1 MKLETDNKQYRYIKK
16 KQYDLVASKKRIKP
30 SELAKKV
37 LLKGEN
43 LREFEELRTQVLTD
57 LGPQSKIEDILCEK
71 IIFTQWKIRRASEV
85 EKNLLNNE
93 NEITFEEK
101 HPDPWSPPGR
111 KRICNIDRV
120 QMQTPEIQNIIN
132 YQLELEKLLQKLLS
146 RLRAEQRL
154 RQHGKNEQK

>member
-1 MKLETDNKQYRYIKK
+1 MNNKELGNIRKGQAKIASNKL
-16 KQYDLVASKKRIKP
+16 RITLSP
-30 SELAKKV
+30 LAKKI

-43 LREFEELRTQVLTD
+43 VREFEELRAQVLSD
-57 LGPQSKIEDILCEK
+57 IGPQSKIEDILCEK

>member
-1 MKLETDNKQYRYIKK
+1 MEIEDDSKQYRKIKN
-16 KQYDLVASKKRIKP
+16 KQNDTTLHKGRIKP

-43 LREFEELRTQVLTD
+43 LRKFEELRAQVHKD
-57 LGPQSKIEDILCEK
+57 LGPQSEMENILCEK
-71 IIFTQWKIRRASEV
+71 IIFTQWKIRRAIEV
-85 EKNLLNNE
+85 ERNLLNKE

-120 QMQTPEIQNIIN
+120 QMQAPEIQNIIN

-154 RQHGKNEQK
+154 RQHGKNDK

>member
-1 MKLETDNKQYRYIKK
+1 MKIEDDSNQYRKIKNKQNDTTLHKG
-16 KQYDLVASKKRIKP
+16 RIKP

-43 LREFEELRTQVLTD
+43 LREFEELRAQVLSD
-57 LGPQSKIEDILCEK
+57 MGPQSKIDNILCEK
-71 IIFTQWKIRRASEV
+71 IIFTQWKIRRAGEV
-85 EKNLLNNE
+85 EKNLLNKE
-93 NEITFEEK
+93 NEITFEEL
-101 HPDPWSPPGR
+101 HPDPWGPRPR

-154 RQHGKNEQK
+154 RKPGNNVEK